1 MTIEQ
6 EKQTTIRFTPQP
18 EDSGYDACTAKEFIQ
33 NGIEAKRTEKIS
45 VSGLLLEESI
55 VDDDHVEKLKMSM
68 RGKRGQISPITVRAR
83 IGEGGDVVYDIID
96 GFHRG
101 AALKSMAEE
110 DGIEA
115 YVDAVVVYGCSDE
128 ELFDLRV
135 LAVNSVRSV
144 SFARLSSWMQGSF
157 DKSEWST
164 KDLTLSQIMSLAVTG
179 SSGKNLGLTPD
190 DAKRA
195 KEWAREK
202 SKKWNKPITSLY
214 QDILAVENADPELV
228 KRVRVGSGGS
238 HGKSGV
244 INPARFRAIVEELPQ
259 EFELQQKAAKVIMD
273 EDLDKEESRLVAK
286 AISLHRANEKE
297 LRLLKKDPRGYIGE
311 VETENGKDDDVD
323 VIHNSTQQGKFR
335 KHHLM
340 SSGKE
345 SDSYDKRTQKSL
357 DDQIV
362 SLQAL
367 LAKQQETSAPDAS
380 NWYELISDLTLL
392 EREVMI
398 EFFRDGLDPDVIG
411 DRHGFVTHR
420 VYLLLQSAH
429 KKYQLSKEK
438 QKLNKIMASFVNK

>member
-1 MTIEQ
+1 MTIEK
-6 EKQTTIRFTPQP
+6 ERQTIVRVTPQL
-18 EDSGYDACTAKEFIQ
+18 EDPGYDACTAKELIQ
-33 NGIEAKRTEKIS
+33 NGIETKRTEKIS

-55 VDDDHVEKLKMSM
+55 VDEDHVEKLKMSM

-83 IGEGGDVVYDIID
+83 MGEDGEIMYDIID

-101 AALKSMAEE
+101 AALKSMAED

-157 DKSEWST
+157 EKSEWFA

-179 SSGKNLGLTPD
+179 SSGKNLGLTREE
-190 DAKRA
+190 ALRA
-195 KEWAREK
+195 KNWAREK
-202 SKKWNKPITSLY
+202 SKKWNRPITSLY

-228 KRVRVGSGGS
+228 KIVRVGAGGR

-259 EFELQQKAAKVIMD
+259 EFELQQKAARVIMD
-273 EDLDKEESRLVAK
+273 EDLDKEEARLVAK
-286 AISLHRANEKE
+286 AISVNRANEKE
-297 LRLLKKDPRGYIGE
+297 LQLLKKDPRGYIGE
-311 VETENGKDDDVD
+311 VETEDGKDDDVD
-323 VIHNSTQQGKFR
+323 VIHNPTKRGKFR

-340 SSGKE
+340 GSGRE
-345 SDSYDKRTQKSL
+345 SDSYDRRTQKSL
-357 DDQIV
+357 EEEIA
-362 SLQAL
+362 SLQEI
-367 LAKQQETSAPDAS
+367 LAKRQETSVHDAS
-380 NWYELISDLTLL
+380 DWYELIPDLTLL

-398 EFFRDGLDPDVIG
+398 QFFRDGLDTDVIA
-411 DRHGFVTHR
+411 DVHGIVPHR
-420 VYLLLQSAH
+420 VYLTLQSAH
-429 KKYQLSKEK
+429 KKYYLFREN
-438 QKLNKIMASFVNK
+438 QKLNKIMASFVST